1 MPMQINISLYMCKK
15 KEMQDSRILH
25 SSNNLLSEQ
34 VEHYLHKLSCPSMV
48 EKNYKYLSLTGSYN
62 VVLEHR
68 EG

>member
-1 MPMQINISLYMCKK
+1 
-15 KEMQDSRILH
+15 MQDSRILH

-34 VEHYLHKLSCPSMV
+34 VEHYLRKLSCPSMV